1 MRPSTRL
8 VVLGRKQLWT
18 PAALGSS
25 LALWLDAS
33 DFSTITLNG
42 STVSQWRDKSGN
54 ARHASQETVANQP
67 TYTASAY
74 AGKPALTFDGS
85 NDLMS
90 LSSPYISSSGISS
103 IAVLRLSNVTG
114 GAAPYEGINIL
125 GSWVGDFI
133 QDFSLG
139 VRQSSVSVYAESGGN
154 TEARAGTVSVNEN
167 IIVYGHASSLNTAAS
182 LNGEGLSLAGTAR
195 NDLRVFGIGKDP
207 VNGNYFYSGVAA
219 EIVLTNGVL
228 STTDRQRLEGY
239 LAWKWGLT
247 ANLPNN
253 HPFRFTPPFV

>member
-1 MRPSTRL
+1 MRPSTRM
-8 VVLGRKQLWT
+8 VVLGNRPLWT
-18 PAALGSS
+18 PGNIST
-25 LALWLDAS
+25 ALWLDAN
-33 DFSTITLNG
+33 DASTITLNG

-54 ARHASQETVANQP
+54 NRHASQATVANQP
-67 TYTASAY
+67 TYTANGLN
-74 AGKPALTFDGS
+74 GKSVVTFDGV

-114 GAAPYEGINIL
+114 GTQIYEGINII

-139 VRQSSVSVYAESGGN
+139 VRQSSVSVYAEKGGGH

-182 LNGEGLSLAGTAR
+182 LNGGNLSLAGTAR

-207 VNGNYFYSGVAA
+207 DNGSFFYFGIAA
-219 EIVLTNGVL
+219 EIVLINGVL
-228 STTDRQRLEGY
+228 STDRQKLEGY
-239 LAWKWGLT
+239 LAWKWGLQS
-247 ANLPNN
+247 NLPTD
-253 HPFRFTPPFV
+253 HPFKFTPPMAN